1 MIFEIKSRDILCI
14 SCWIVRKLN
23 ATRPHW
29 WLVSIGSGN
38 GLVPSGNKP
47 LPEPILD
54 KIYVTIWRHRATMSQ
69 SLMWS
74 IDLTAGKRVC
84 MACLPDSLIRPY
96 GTDVALKFLTFYVK
110 HHFNYFHILYY
121 PSFID
126 TERAQV
132 INLPPGI
139 KDMNSF
145 ILLSS
150 IPLSLFFNVLYIVW
164 CVLSLS
170 CI

>member
-74 IDLTAGKRVC
+74 FDLTAGKRVC
-84 MACLPDSLIRPY
+84 MACLPDSLIRSY
-96 GTDVALKFLTFYVK
+96 GTDVALKFLTLYVK
-110 HHFNYFHILYY
+110 HHFNYFHFLYY
-121 PSFID
+121 PSVID

-132 INLPPGI
+132 INPSTRNKRHELI
-139 KDMNSF
+139 YTSQFNTT
-145 ILLSS
+145 ITV
-150 IPLSLFFNVLYIVW
+150 FNVLYIVW
-164 CVLSLS
+164 CVLSSS